1 VLSSS
6 LHGIVLAEAFRIPAR
21 MLRLTENEP
30 LYKYQDYYEGRSP
43 GPLSSAL
50 HNKPYPKP

>member
-1 VLSSS
+1 MLSSS